1 MEMISSAK
9 WVSELEMEDPTFLN
23 QYEMNSHLDYS
34 FEDLNFQSFSTESH
48 SSYPD
53 FTPHQN
59 DVDQR
64 PAKQPKINH
73 SNWNSCT
80 TTHDHIITVP
90 KASSSAS
97 SHLISFDNSNS
108 SEYGS
113 LDCTTAVRPRTEV
126 VGSGGKLSSIPTLIS
141 KGNSYDPQACSP
153 NRAYG
158 QGVKRAATVT
168 RSPLHAQDHVLAER
182 KRREKLSQRFIA
194 LSALVPGLKKMDKAS
209 VLGDAIKYVK
219 QMQDRMKILEEQAA
233 KKNVESVVFVKRI
246 QYSADE
252 DISSSDEN
260 FDSCSSQP
268 LPEIEARVSDKEVL
282 LRIHCEKKK
291 GCLANI
297 LREIEKL
304 GLTILN
310 SGVLPFGNSTLD
322 ITVVS
327 EMDIEY
333 SMTVKELVKTL
344 RQALLELV

>member
-9 WVSELEMEDPTFLN
+9 WVSELEMEDSTFLN

-34 FEDLNFQSFSTESH
+34 LEDLNFQSFSSESY
-48 SSYPD
+48 SSYPN

-64 PAKQPKINH
+64 PAKQTKINH

-80 TTHDHIITVP
+80 TPHDHIITP
-90 KASSSAS
+90 PRTSSSGS

-108 SEYGS
+108 SAYGT
-113 LDCTTAVRPRTEV
+113 LDCTTTVKPKNEV
-126 VGSGGKLSSIPTLIS
+126 LGSGGNLNVIPTLIS
-141 KGNSYDPQACSP
+141 PGNSYDPHTRP
-153 NRAYG
+153 TNHAYG
-158 QGVKRAATVT
+158 QGIKRAATVT

-209 VLGDAIKYVK
+209 VLADAIKYVK
-219 QMQDRMKILEEQAA
+219 QLQEHD
-233 KKNVESVVFVKRI
+233 
-246 QYSADE
+246 

-260 FDSCSSQP
+260 FDSCSDQP

-282 LRIHCEKKK
+282 IRIHCEKKK

-304 GLTILN
+304 DLTIVN
-310 SGVLPFGNSTLD
+310 SSVLPFGNSTFD
-322 ITVVS
+322 ITIVS
-327 EMDIEY
+327 QMDVEF
-333 SMTVKELVKTL
+333 SMTVKDLVRKL
-344 RQALLELV
+344 RQALLKLV